1 MTTNKESYC
10 RGANE
15 SDHFQKERVV
25 ESIKCCRAVTR
36 KERQLPTGDT
46 EVTEDHGESKFSG
59 MGKMKPELTDP
70 LMKITFGSRGENKGE
85 GVSGARK
92 GGGDGVVFHFK
103 DRID

>member
-1 MTTNKESYC
+1 MV
-10 RGANE
+10 RAN
-15 SDHFQKERVV
+15 SV
-25 ESIKCCRAVTR
+25 EW
-36 KERQLPTGDT
+36 
-46 EVTEDHGESKFSG
+46 
-59 MGKMKPELTDP
+59 GKMKPELTDP